1 MGINVENEL
10 IPGLVSTWAEPG
22 QSEPTYL
29 GKYIVPKSFL
39 AYFTFKDKAPK
50 DYWQVLFTISVSD
63 LGTPTLNSLTI
74 EPFPDRWKIKLVE
87 QHRFDL
93 LELALKVVVKTRTPA
108 YMLKEE
114 YSLET
119 VALMRAIM
127 QVIPDINP
135 QVLEELPP
143 EFVRYWTGRNE
154 PLNAKE
160 IKTLLKEI
168 DTRLRQRI
176 TPEFLQRIADIYTKA
191 VNEGKNPIKEIMD
204 SERVQ
209 HSTASQW
216 ATKCRQP
223 AYGYLPPTKP
233 GKVTV
238 KKQTKQKGKK

>member
-1 MGINVENEL
+1 MGLNVENEL
-10 IPGLVSTWAEPG
+10 IPGLHATWSEPG

-29 GKYIVPKSFL
+29 GKYIVPKSFT
-39 AYFTFKDKAPK
+39 ATFNFKDKAPK
-50 DYWQVLFTISVSD
+50 DYWSVFFNISVSD
-63 LGTPTLNSLTI
+63 LGTPTLDSLTI
-74 EPFPDRWKIKLVE
+74 APFPDRWKIKLVE
-87 QHRFDL
+87 QHRFNL
-93 LELALKVVVKTRTPA
+93 LELALKVVVKTRVPA

-114 YSLET
+114 YNP
-119 VALMRAIM
+119 VAVGVMRALF
-127 QVIPDINP
+127 QHIPNINP

-143 EFVRYWTGRNE
+143 GFVRYWTGTDK
-154 PLNAKE
+154 PLDAKE

-176 TPEFLQRIADIYTKA
+176 TPEFLQRIAYIYTKA

-223 AYGYLPPTKP
+223 AYRYLPPTKP

-238 KKQTKQKGKK
+238 KKQTKQEGKK